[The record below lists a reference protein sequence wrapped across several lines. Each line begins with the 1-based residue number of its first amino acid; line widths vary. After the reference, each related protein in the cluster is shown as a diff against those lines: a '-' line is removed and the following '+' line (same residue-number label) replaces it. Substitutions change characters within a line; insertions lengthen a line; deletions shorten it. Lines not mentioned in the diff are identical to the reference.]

1 MVAKKR
7 KKFGTGI
14 VYSTDPD
21 FKYEFDQTTQSETL
35 TTAQQ
40 DLRICLDKKM
50 RGGKKVTLI
59 TGFRGST
66 EDLKSLEKLLKS
78 RCGVGGT
85 SKQNE
90 ILIQG
95 DWRDRINSILKELG
109 YKSKIAGR

>member
-1 MVAKKR
+1 MVAKKS
-7 KKFGTGI
+7 KKFRTGI

-21 FKYEFDQTTQSETL
+21 FNYEFDRTTQSKTL
-35 TTAQQ
+35 ANVHQ
-40 DLRICLDKKM
+40 DLRISLDKKM

-59 TGFRGST
+59 TGFRGKT
-66 EDLKSLEKLLKS
+66 EDLKSLEKLLKN

-95 DWRDRINSILKELG
+95 DWRDRVQTILHELV
-109 YKSKIAGR
+109 YRSKIAVR